1 MVIKNGTKSIKKTEM
16 IRLKDLLTEGY
27 NMTKLG
33 ADLESWAKKTGLNF
47 KKVSSEKKPGP
58 YGSSISNTFYQVGD
72 KFAIVRYETVT
83 GAPRLNQLKF
93 AVLDKPNTSAKV
105 LSAVNYVD
113 DFGYVEQALEKA
125 GIKGGKEVTKW
136 TKGTIDKFV
145 KDLDKDKKYN
155 KFTDAQAGDMAQSV
169 LDDNEGLEQA
179 IKSIYRVRDAAGWL
193 ADKM

>member
-1 MVIKNGTKSIKKTEM
+1 M
-16 IRLKDLLTEGY
+16 
-27 NMTKLG
+27 
-33 ADLESWAKKTGLNF
+33 
-47 KKVSSEKKPGP
+47 SSEKKPGP

>member
-1 MVIKNGTKSIKKTEM
+1 M

-33 ADLESWAKKTGLNF
+33 ADLESWAKKNGLNF

-58 YGSSISNTFYQVGD
+58 YGSSISNTFYQIGD
-72 KFAIVRYETVT
+72 KYALVRYETVT
-83 GAPRLNQLKF
+83 GAPRLNQLRF
-93 AVLDKPNTSAKV
+93 AIFDKPDLASKATSV
-105 LSAVNYVD
+105 QNYVD

-125 GIKGGKEVTKW
+125 GLKGGKEVTKW
-136 TKGTIDKFV
+136 TKGTVDKLV
-145 KDLDKDKKYN
+145 KDLGKDKKYN